1 VSAPTKIRV
10 PGFGTVTLSGPQM
23 VGTRVRQAIGESLEA
38 ESVTASIDGLEI
50 RAQDF
55 AFVYQP
61 LPASPASPPWRVVFS
76 AVVRELFWG
85 QSPPFNVRLSGCFLP
100 PLAARWGAEKAKVP
114 RRRGQ
119 PRRTARWNDTL
130 EQFYALVLQRR
141 QEHGESLRDA
151 IDSTAKLE
159 PACFRKAFGGKPTGK
174 RIEAA
179 AQYCK
184 RHARDHKTE

>member
-1 VSAPTKIRV
+1 MSTPTKIRV
-10 PGFGTVTLSGPQM
+10 PGFGTLTLTGPQM
-23 VGTRVRQAIGESLEA
+23 VGMRVRRAIGETLEA
-38 ESVTASIDGLEI
+38 ESVTASVDGLEI

-55 AFVYQP
+55 TFIYRPIPPVP
-61 LPASPASPPWRVVFS
+61 EVPPWRVVFS
-76 AVVRELFWG
+76 AITRELFWG
-85 QSPPFNVRLSGCFLP
+85 QSTPINVRLSGCFLP
-100 PLAARWGAEKAKVP
+100 ALAERWAAEKAKV
-114 RRRGQ
+114 RARRGQ

-159 PACFRKAFGGKPTGK
+159 PACFRKAFGGRPTPK

-184 RHARDHKTE
+184 RHARDHKPE